1 MEVVEILQ
9 ASLVPIV
16 ILSAAGLLSL
26 SMQQR
31 YGRVIDR
38 IRAFHEMM
46 VQDVSWKNLIEK
58 QLDLLIKRGR
68 LLRNSLF
75 FLMLSILFA
84 LLSTFFLSFQILG
97 GNTGS
102 TTLILFYFS
111 LFSLF
116 IAIVFAVMEIFIS
129 YQAVLKEDEQIRKI

>member
-97 GNTGS
+97 GNTGG

>member
-38 IRAFHEMM
+38 IRTFHEMM
-46 VQDVSWKNLIEK
+46 VRDVSWKNLIEK

-84 LLSTFFLSFQILG
+84 LLSTFFLSFQFLG

-102 TTLILFYFS
+102 MTLVLFYFS

>member
-102 TTLILFYFS
+102 TTLILFYFLS
-111 LFSLF
+111 FPFS
-116 IAIVFAVMEIFIS
+116 
-129 YQAVLKEDEQIRKI
+129 

>member
-102 TTLILFYFS
+102 ATLILFYFS

-116 IAIVFAVMEIFIS
+116 IAIVFAIMEIFIS
-129 YQAVLKEDEQIRKI
+129 YRAVLKEDEQIRKI

>member
-116 IAIVFAVMEIFIS
+116 IAIVFAIMEIFIS
-129 YQAVLKEDEQIRKI
+129 YRAVLKEDEQIRKI